1 MMASDGVYPAVLLDA
16 FSLED
21 ITNNNNSFIN
31 DRISQ
36 ANYRNIM
43 KSIKRWGRWLE
54 DDRKEISFQRWERI
68 GEREW
73 KKRWW

>member
-43 KSIKRWGRWLE
+43 KSIKRWGR
-54 DDRKEISFQRWERI
+54 
-68 GEREW
+68 
-73 KKRWW
+73 